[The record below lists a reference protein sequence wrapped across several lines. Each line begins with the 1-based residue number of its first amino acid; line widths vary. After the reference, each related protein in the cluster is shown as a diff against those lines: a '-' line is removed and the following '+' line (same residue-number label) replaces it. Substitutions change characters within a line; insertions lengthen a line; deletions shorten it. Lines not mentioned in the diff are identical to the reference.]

1 MNVQPSQAPRPIVL
15 VVEDEPIV
23 RLVARDTLEES
34 GFEVIEAHTAEE
46 AVATLD
52 GRCDIAAIFTD
63 VHTPGC
69 VDGLELAR
77 MAPERWPGVKIAVT
91 SGRAR
96 PETCDLPPNA
106 LFVPKPY
113 NPGWLAK
120 AIQALVSGGRAS

>member
-1 MNVQPSQAPRPIVL
+1 MAEQPTDAPRPIVL

-34 GFEVIEAHTAEE
+34 GFEVIEAQTADE

-52 GRCDIAAIFTD
+52 ERHDIAAVFTD
-63 VHTPGC
+63 VHMPGA
-69 VDGLELAR
+69 VDGIELAR
-77 MAPERWPGVKIAVT
+77 MAPERWPGLKVCVT

-96 PETCDLPPNA
+96 PDVADLPPDA

-113 NPGWLAK
+113 HPGWLAK
-120 AIQALVSGGRAS
+120 ALQAMLRGGKAS